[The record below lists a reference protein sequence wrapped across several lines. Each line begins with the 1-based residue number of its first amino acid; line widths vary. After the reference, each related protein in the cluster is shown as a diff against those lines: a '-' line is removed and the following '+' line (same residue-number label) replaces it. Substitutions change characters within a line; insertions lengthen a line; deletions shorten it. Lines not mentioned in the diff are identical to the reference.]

1 MLRRSYLL
9 LFTIVLTL
17 VAARAEAAPLDK
29 AANKKIDEAVNQHY
43 LATSFNK
50 AESILLGTL
59 KACGERCSKPTL
71 SRAWMYIGIVRGS
84 GKNDMAGAKLAF
96 SYAVYLN
103 PKIKLDAALATPETK
118 AAFRQAKASGG
129 SPPPDKTP
137 PPSPDKSTKPTPT
150 TPKPLPTPVVGPN
163 ETRGVECTPRIRE
176 VQTRRPIPMQCTSSA
191 AEAVRGE
198 IRYKEYGGDQWQ
210 TAPLNEKGAA
220 FQGMIPCEATML
232 AGRLQVQVVLL
243 DAAGNVVDSLGSLNN
258 PVEFTVLTDTSQPPP
273 AFPDQPPPGRCAE
286 PTECPPDFP
295 GCHGGRGGKQ
305 WGDSCDD
312 DTECRQGLVC
322 VAGKCENAKPCE
334 VDSDCGSEGMCV
346 AGTCEVKPDA
356 SGPYKKNWFGL
367 HIAQDFTPVG
377 GEDVCSQ
384 DSQANQGYACFDA
397 DEAPVVG
404 SSEADTNRGLEG
416 KVESGI
422 AMATTRLLISY
433 DRAFTPHIAAGA
445 RLGYAF
451 GGGPTTADRV
461 AFMPFHAEVR
471 GTYFILSLE
480 ETFRPYVALA
490 GGLAQVDT
498 KIADVEIARRT
509 NCLPSETF
517 CGVQTVTVWKKS
529 GQGFAA
535 ASLGAMFGFT
545 EHIAAQLNLN
555 AVLLF
560 PSSGFSIQP
569 SLGVVVGI

>member
-1 MLRRSYLL
+1 VLRGSYLFLIALVLVL
-9 LFTIVLTL
+9 LPAHAL
-17 VAARAEAAPLDK
+17 AAPLDK
-29 AANKKIDEAVNQHY
+29 PANKKIDEAVNQHY

-59 KACGERCSKPTL
+59 KACGDRCDKTTL
-71 SRAWMYIGIVRGS
+71 ARAWMYIGIVRGS
-84 GKNDMAGAKLAF
+84 GKNNMAGAKLAF
-96 SYAVYLN
+96 AYAVYLD

-137 PPSPDKSTKPTPT
+137 PPSEDKTPEPTPT
-150 TPKPLPTPVVGPN
+150 TPAPLPTTPVVAGS

-191 AEAVRGE
+191 AEAVSGE

-232 AGRLQVQVVLL
+232 AGRVQVQVVLM
-243 DAAGNVVDSLGSLNN
+243 DAAGNVVDSLGSLKN
-258 PVEFTVLTDTSQPPP
+258 PVEFTVLTESSQPPP
-273 AFPDQPPPGRCAE
+273 AFPDQPPPPRCAE

-295 GCHGGRGGKQ
+295 GCRGGRGAKQ
-305 WGDSCDD
+305 WGDTCEQDD
-312 DTECRQGLVC
+312 ECRRGLVC
-322 VAGKCENAKPCE
+322 VAARCENAKPCD
-334 VDSDCGSEGMCV
+334 VDSDCGKDGMCV
-346 AGTCEVKPDA
+346 AGTCEVKPDT
-356 SGPYKKNWFGL
+356 SGPFKKNWFGL
-367 HIAQDFTPVG
+367 HVAQDFTPVG

-397 DEAPVVG
+397 NEAPVLG
-404 SSEADTNRGLEG
+404 SSNPEVNRGLEG
-416 KVESGI
+416 KVESGV

-433 DRAFTPHIAAGA
+433 DRAFTTNLVAGA

-461 AFMPFHAEVR
+461 AFMPFHAELR
-471 GTYFILSLE
+471 GSYFLLGLEDSL
-480 ETFRPYVALA
+480 RPYVSLA
-490 GGLAQVDT
+490 GGVAQVDT
-498 KIADVEIARRT
+498 KIPDVQIASRACPTCPLT
-509 NCLPSETF
+509 N
-517 CGVQTVTVWKKS
+517 VQTVTVWKKA
-529 GQGFAA
+529 GQTFVAG
-535 ASLGAMFGFT
+535 SLGAMFGFT
-545 EHIAAQLNLN
+545 ENIGAQLNLN
-555 AVLLF
+555 AMLLF

-569 SLGVVVGI
+569 SLGLVYGL